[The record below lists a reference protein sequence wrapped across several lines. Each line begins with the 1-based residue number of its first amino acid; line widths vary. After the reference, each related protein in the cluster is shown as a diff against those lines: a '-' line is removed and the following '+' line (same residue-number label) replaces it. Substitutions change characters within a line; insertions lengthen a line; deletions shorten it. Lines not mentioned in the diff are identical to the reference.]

1 MKKLLFTTL
10 TALLF
15 TFTGNAQISAT
26 LNVGTLFL
34 SDTDSEVFIGFNLE
48 GKYDLNENMRAGL
61 AFGLYNYSEDFDD
74 GGDDMS
80 VGLNI
85 IPISA
90 SFEYKI
96 LAGNFRPYAGINVG
110 LSRSSASIKVLGD
123 KVTVSDDLFSFAP
136 VVGAEYMISD
146 NFGINLNTKY
156 HYIFSGD
163 NNVDNSTAVAVN
175 LGVVLAF

>member
-1 MKKLLFTTL
+1 MKKLFFTTL

-26 LNVGTLFL
+26 LNGGTLFL
-34 SDTDSEVFIGFNLE
+34 SDLDDEVFIGFNLE
-48 GKYDLNENMRAGL
+48 GKYDINENMRAGL
-61 AFGLYNYSEDFDD
+61 AFGLYNYSD
-74 GGDDMS
+74 GDDDIK
-80 VGLNI
+80 VGANI

-96 LAGNFRPYAGINVG
+96 LSDAFRPYAGINVG

-146 NFGINLNTKY
+146 KFGINLNTKY

-163 NNVDNSTAVAVN
+163 SNVDNSTAIAVN
-175 LGVVLAF
+175 FGVLLAF